1 MRKLITL
8 IVLAALFVLPQTVE
22 AQTCAITIAVNN
34 SSMGTTSP
42 TPGTYYYSEGDYV
55 TITAIPYSGYYH
67 VGWVAILNY
76 LGQTYTDTIIDPTQT
91 SISDVIEE
99 DDIELGGFT
108 IMALFSDDST
118 YNPGGNGGGGDS
130 VSITYAVNDPT
141 MGTTI
146 PTPGTYNYADGD
158 IFSVTAVPNTGY
170 ELVDWMVS
178 VTYYGQTY
186 TEAVGTNE
194 LVLSSEVDAETGDFT
209 LTALFQPVGY
219 VPSDTLT
226 LNIAVNDPTMG
237 TTSPVPGTYYYTEGD
252 YLYISATPYE
262 GYSFIGWVET
272 VNYMGYV
279 YSDTLFDPSMT
290 IIDGVVDADIVG
302 YTLTLTALFS
312 DGSGPVFGDS
322 VSLTFAVND
331 PTMGTTNPAPG
342 TYYFE
347 DGDVFSVTAI
357 PYAGYKLY
365 GWIATMTYMGETYT
379 ESLDTNALTLS
390 DTVFAELAGVNII
403 ITAIFGPE
411 SVNPD
416 KLTVIVGMSNPN
428 GGTVTPAPGVYYYDA
443 GDQVTFDATANAG
456 YNFTGWHIT
465 LTHPE
470 SGIMEDYI
478 IDAFGL
484 GFDVG
489 EEMMGYVYTAIA
501 LFEGVEDI
509 EDAEMVAVNA
519 YCSNGQ
525 IVLNGAEGHEV
536 YLFDLNGRMLGHTAK
551 ANSTETYSVPA
562 TGVYL
567 VKVVGVETKRVV
579 VLR

>member
-1 MRKLITL
+1 
-8 IVLAALFVLPQTVE
+8 
-22 AQTCAITIAVNN
+22 
-34 SSMGTTSP
+34 
-42 TPGTYYYSEGDYV
+42 
-55 TITAIPYSGYYH
+55 
-67 VGWVAILNY
+67 
-76 LGQTYTDTIIDPTQT
+76 
-91 SISDVIEE
+91 
-99 DDIELGGFT
+99 
-108 IMALFSDDST
+108 
-118 YNPGGNGGGGDS
+118 
-130 VSITYAVNDPT
+130 
-141 MGTTI
+141 
-146 PTPGTYNYADGD
+146 
-158 IFSVTAVPNTGY
+158 
-170 ELVDWMVS
+170 
-178 VTYYGQTY
+178 
-186 TEAVGTNE
+186 
-194 LVLSSEVDAETGDFT
+194 
-209 LTALFQPVGY
+209 
-219 VPSDTLT
+219 
-226 LNIAVNDPTMG
+226 
-237 TTSPVPGTYYYTEGD
+237 
-252 YLYISATPYE
+252 
-262 GYSFIGWVET
+262 
-272 VNYMGYV
+272 MGYV

-478 IDAFGL
+478 IDALGL

-501 LFEGVEDI
+501 LFEGVEGI

>member
-194 LVLSSEVDAETGDFT
+194 LALSSEVDAETGDFT

-262 GYSFIGWVET
+262 GNSFIGWVET

-302 YTLTLTALFS
+302 YTFTLTALFS

-331 PTMGTTNPAPG
+331 PTMGTTSPAPG

-428 GGTVTPAPGVYYYDA
+428 GGTVTPAHGVYYYDA
-443 GDQVTFDATANAG
+443 GDQVTFDVTANAG

-478 IDAFGL
+478 IDALGL

-501 LFEGVEDI
+501 LFEGVEGI

>member
-170 ELVDWMVS
+170 ELVDWMLS

-272 VNYMGYV
+272 VNYR
-279 YSDTLFDPSMT
+279 
-290 IIDGVVDADIVG
+290 
-302 YTLTLTALFS
+302 
-312 DGSGPVFGDS
+312 
-322 VSLTFAVND
+322 
-331 PTMGTTNPAPG
+331 
-342 TYYFE
+342 
-347 DGDVFSVTAI
+347 
-357 PYAGYKLY
+357 
-365 GWIATMTYMGETYT
+365 
-379 ESLDTNALTLS
+379 
-390 DTVFAELAGVNII
+390 
-403 ITAIFGPE
+403 
-411 SVNPD
+411 
-416 KLTVIVGMSNPN
+416 
-428 GGTVTPAPGVYYYDA
+428 
-443 GDQVTFDATANAG
+443 
-456 YNFTGWHIT
+456 
-465 LTHPE
+465 
-470 SGIMEDYI
+470 
-478 IDAFGL
+478 
-484 GFDVG
+484 
-489 EEMMGYVYTAIA
+489 
-501 LFEGVEDI
+501 
-509 EDAEMVAVNA
+509 
-519 YCSNGQ
+519 CNGQ
-525 IVLNGAEGHEV
+525 N
-536 YLFDLNGRMLGHTAK
+536 
-551 ANSTETYSVPA
+551 
-562 TGVYL
+562 
-567 VKVVGVETKRVV
+567 
-579 VLR
+579 